1 MVITLTSWDIHIYI
15 YDMYDIAPV
24 ILAIHIYIDIYIYR
38 YIYRYIYIY
47 SIKSSRTAPI
57 PSMTYVDPQFTLRK
71 KDDVTPCWRSL
82 PLPCGSNGLL
92 LERSHGK
99 VGKVGKMTFLMD
111 RFHPHLRIL
120 FDVCGW

>member
-24 ILAIHIYIDIYIYR
+24 ILA
-38 YIYRYIYIY
+38 IYIY

-71 KDDVTPCWRSL
+71 KMMLPHVGVLCHYLLGQTGCSL
-82 PLPCGSNGLL
+82 NV
-92 LERSHGK
+92 H
-99 VGKVGKMTFLMD
+99 
-111 RFHPHLRIL
+111 
-120 FDVCGW
+120 